1 MHAQLVQHV
10 MSQWHKMYRHIKV
23 PPITN
28 STMEGHLYRYYNGEP
43 LYPFGYGLSCSQ
55 FEYKDMGND
64 EIVHHGNTVGVVVTV
79 KNLGTFEAQEV
90 CVLQSSLNI
99 THHNKQHRPNTL
111 ESIYETDA
119 SFLNDY

>member
-1 MHAQLVQHV
+1 
-10 MSQWHKMYRHIKV
+10 
-23 PPITN
+23 
-28 STMEGHLYRYYNGEP
+28 MEGCPYRYYKGEP
-43 LYPFGYGLSCSQ
+43 LYPFSYGLSYPQ

-64 EIVHHGNTVGVVVTV
+64 EIVHHGNTVVVVVVTV